1 MIMKNKITFRKH
13 HREIPIFFAADDK
26 YTKFMMVTMRSIID
40 NISPKKIYR
49 FYVLH
54 TDISEENQLLVKRM
68 EKSNCRIIFVNVARE
83 LKRIEKKISIRD
95 YYTST
100 TYYRIFIADMFPEYD
115 KVLYVDSDTIVRED
129 IAGLYQYELGNN
141 YIGAVRDQLVVQTEL
156 YGDYVEKVLGISR
169 GAYFNAGV
177 VLINCEAFR
186 KKNMLK
192 KFMDL
197 LSTYTFVVA
206 QDQDYLN
213 ILCKDNVLW
222 LDHRWNVQMI
232 GDISCPEDKAKLI
245 HYNLAA
251 KPWHYRDCRFGKYF
265 WEYAEKTDKY
275 RELVDILNSFT
286 KEDADKDKF
295 YGDNLESLAI
305 AEIRNKNNYYNLF
318 GENEE
323 IKLDR
328 IEVLRRISQLE
339 KEGIFDKDVE
349 NDPPGRELMPEEV
362 DYLRSN
368 VSNKL
373 RTRYAF
379 KIGYWFVGNLIRK
392 KQLVIKDVK
401 GTENLKNLD
410 TGAVLTCNHFN
421 AFDSFAMQLA
431 FDRAKLTRKKL
442 FRVIS
447 ENNYTAFPGFYGF
460 LMRNCNTLPL
470 SSNSSTMKKFLK
482 AVNKILHKG
491 HFILVYPE
499 QSMWWNYR
507 KPKPLKKGAYNFA
520 VSNNV
525 PVVPCFITM
534 EDTEIMD
541 KDGFPVQAYT
551 VHIEKPI
558 YPDSNYNKN
567 ENITRMMQEN
577 SRVWKEI
584 YEETYGIPLT
594 YTCDEK

>member
-1 MIMKNKITFRKH
+1 M
-13 HREIPIFFAADDK
+13 
-26 YTKFMMVTMRSIID
+26 
-40 NISPKKIYR
+40 
-49 FYVLH
+49 
-54 TDISEENQLLVKRM
+54 
-68 EKSNCRIIFVNVARE
+68 
-83 LKRIEKKISIRD
+83 
-95 YYTST
+95 
-100 TYYRIFIADMFPEYD
+100 
-115 KVLYVDSDTIVRED
+115 
-129 IAGLYQYELGNN
+129 
-141 YIGAVRDQLVVQTEL
+141 
-156 YGDYVEKVLGISR
+156 
-169 GAYFNAGV
+169 
-177 VLINCEAFR
+177 
-186 KKNMLK
+186 
-192 KFMDL
+192 
-197 LSTYTFVVA
+197 
-206 QDQDYLN
+206 
-213 ILCKDNVLW
+213 
-222 LDHRWNVQMI
+222 
-232 GDISCPEDKAKLI
+232 
-245 HYNLAA
+245 
-251 KPWHYRDCRFGKYF
+251 
-265 WEYAEKTDKY
+265 
-275 RELVDILNSFT
+275 
-286 KEDADKDKF
+286 
-295 YGDNLESLAI
+295 
-305 AEIRNKNNYYNLF
+305 
-318 GENEE
+318 
-323 IKLDR
+323 
-328 IEVLRRISQLE
+328 RRISQLE